1 MKTAIVTGASKG
13 IGLAIS
19 KKLIEQGWQVIGIAR
34 DFTDTL
40 CSSFIPYRID
50 LTKIRDLPDAFK
62 KLFQQYPEI
71 DALICNAGKGVFGCL
86 EQLSFEEISSAISL
100 NFLSHT
106 YLVKTFLP
114 SFKKKNHGHIVFIG
128 SEAALQ
134 GKKEGSIYCASKFAL
149 RGFSQSLREECA
161 TNNIRVSLINPGMV
175 QTNFFDDLYFAP
187 GIDPLEHILPED
199 VAEATIF
206 LLHLREGCVVDELN
220 LSPQKKKIIFSGKN
234 R

>member
-19 KKLIEQGWQVIGIAR
+19 KKLLEKGWQVIGIAR
-34 DFTDTL
+34 EFTESL
-40 CSSFIPYRID
+40 SSSFIPYPID
-50 LTKIRDLPDAFK
+50 LTKIRDLPAAFK
-62 KLFQQYPEI
+62 KLLEQYPEV
-71 DALICNAGKGVFGCL
+71 DALICNAGRGIFGSL
-86 EQLSFEEISSAISL
+86 EQLSFEDISSAVSL

-114 SFKKKNHGHIVFIG
+114 SLKKKNRGHVVFIG

-134 GKKEGSIYCASKFAL
+134 GKKEGSIYCATKFAL

-161 TNNIRVSLINPGMV
+161 TSNIRVSLINPGMV
-175 QTNFFDDLYFAP
+175 QTNFFDALYFTP
-187 GIDPLEHILPED
+187 GTDPLEHIFPED

-206 LLHLREGCVVDELN
+206 LLDLREGTVVDELN